1 MRRLTSIAL
10 RCALALGVAAGLVA
24 TTGPTAAAAGCG
36 SLKPGSYFCDVTY
49 TPNGLILIYTNLHSD
64 HHEYA
69 HWKVVGST
77 GQEVWFDRSTN
88 PSAGWDPYVNKTYIV
103 PGDAGVQDSASF
115 NSPIYDGSPWQARAC
130 TWTSGKTY
138 CSKWH

>member
-10 RCALALGVAAGLVA
+10 RCTLALGVAAGLVA

-88 PSAGWDPYVNKTYIV
+88 PSAGWDL
-103 PGDAGVQDSASF
+103 
-115 NSPIYDGSPWQARAC
+115 
-130 TWTSGKTY
+130 
-138 CSKWH
+138 